1 MKEYGDEG
9 FIALLREGRAEAKKD
24 IRKGKV
30 LADGQVLE
38 FREREIIKKMLWMWL
53 PDGFGP
59 LSGGRKNAPGPEHA
73 DIQRTDKAI
82 CQCPGQHIKLLQD
95 RHDIHKLPLTHG
107 RR

>member
-38 FREREIIKKMLWMWL
+38 FREREIIKRCYGC
-53 PDGFGP
+53 GFQMALG
-59 LSGGRKNAPGPEHA
+59 H
-73 DIQRTDKAI
+73 
-82 CQCPGQHIKLLQD
+82 
-95 RHDIHKLPLTHG
+95 
-107 RR
+107 